1 MSEAVEEAAEGEP
14 PPLPVVLLWTLSQ
27 EQTERAES
35 QIPLTRIAKKTGLGV
50 SVILRE
56 FTQLSD
62 AVLGGTPG
70 PGLVHVEQQDGRWL
84 VGLTRTGH
92 EVLAGLRPA

>member
-1 MSEAVEEAAEGEP
+1 MSETVEEAAEGEL

-27 EQTERAES
+27 EQAERAES

-70 PGLVHVEQQDGRWL
+70 PGLVYVVQLDGRWL
-84 VGLTRTGH
+84 VGLTHTGH

>member
-1 MSEAVEEAAEGEP
+1 MSETVEEAAEGEP
-14 PPLPVVLLWTLSQ
+14 PPLPVVLLWTLLQ
-27 EQTERAES
+27 KQAERDES
-35 QIPLTRIAKKTGLGV
+35 QVPITRIAKKTGLGV

-84 VGLTRTGH
+84 VGLTD
-92 EVLAGLRPA
+92 AGRQLVKQPE

>member
-1 MSEAVEEAAEGEP
+1 MSETVEEAAEGEQ

-27 EQTERAES
+27 EQAERAES

-84 VGLTRTGH
+84 VGLTD
-92 EVLAGLRPA
+92 AGRQLVKQPD

>member
-1 MSEAVEEAAEGEP
+1 MSESVNDGGAEREEV
-14 PPLPVVLLWTLSQ
+14 PLPVVLLWTLSQ
-27 EQTERAES
+27 EQAERAES

-84 VGLTRTGH
+84 VGLTDAGQQ
-92 EVLAGLRPA
+92 VLKQPE

>member
-1 MSEAVEEAAEGEP
+1 MSEGVNDGGAEREEV
-14 PPLPVVLLWTLSQ
+14 PLPVVLLWTLSQ

-62 AVLGGTPG
+62 AVLGGMPG

-84 VGLTRTGH
+84 VGLTD
-92 EVLAGLRPA
+92 AGRQLVKQPE

>member
-1 MSEAVEEAAEGEP
+1 MNDGGAEREEV
-14 PPLPVVLLWTLSQ
+14 PLPVVLLWTLSQ
-27 EQTERAES
+27 EQAERAES

-84 VGLTRTGH
+84 VGLTD
-92 EVLAGLRPA
+92 AGRQLVKQPD